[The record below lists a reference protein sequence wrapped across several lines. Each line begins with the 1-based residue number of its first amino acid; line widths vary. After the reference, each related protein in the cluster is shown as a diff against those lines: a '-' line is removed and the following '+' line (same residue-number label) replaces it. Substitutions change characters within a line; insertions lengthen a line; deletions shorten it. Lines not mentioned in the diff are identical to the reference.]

1 MHKLTGIQT
10 LRTNSN
16 CMTQNLHI
24 ISAVLRFV
32 YFDFLTILILWEKQV
47 TH

>member
-10 LRTNSN
+10 LRTNSI
-16 CMTQNLHI
+16 CMTRNLHI

-32 YFDFLTILILWEKQV
+32 YFDFLTSFILWEKQV